1 MRRSRPTNDVSTFG
15 NGFKKYMEVI
25 IQPTYA
31 RLTEVAAEIIRD
43 ALLEKPNLV
52 LGLAT
57 GSTPIGVYEALVR
70 MHKTD
75 RLDFSGVTTFN
86 LDEYVGI
93 PSDHPY
99 SYHTFMA
106 VHLFDAVNIPAENRH
121 IPQSTVVGLEEF
133 CERYEAA
140 IVAAGGID
148 IQVLG
153 IGKDGHIGFNEPS
166 SSLGSRT
173 RIKTLTQSTLEA
185 NAPHFGGTLDAVPK
199 MAITMGVGTIMEARQ
214 CLLLAS
220 GKSKAEAIAHAV
232 EGSITAEV
240 PASVLQMHPRTVV
253 VIDEA
258 AASQLKRVDYYKQVY
273 SNKQKLLSQKH

>member
-1 MRRSRPTNDVSTFG
+1 
-15 NGFKKYMEVI
+15 MEII

-31 RLTEVAAEIIRD
+31 QIVTVSAEIIRE
-43 ALLEKPNLV
+43 ALLKKPNLV

-57 GSTPIGVYEALVR
+57 GSTPIGLYEALAR

-75 RLDFSGVTTFN
+75 GLDFSEVITFN

-93 PSDHPY
+93 PPNHPY
-99 SYHTFMA
+99 SYHTFMEK
-106 VHLFDAVNIPAENRH
+106 HFFSAVNIPPENCH
-121 IPQSTVVGLEEF
+121 IPQSTAIAHEAF

-140 IVAAGGID
+140 IVDAGGID

-173 RIKTLTQSTLEA
+173 RIKTLAQSTLEA
-185 NAPHFGGTLDAVPK
+185 NAPHFGGAVDAVPK
-199 MAITMGVGTIMEARQ
+199 MAITMGVGTIMEAKR
-214 CLLLAS
+214 CLLLAN
-220 GKSKAEAIAHAV
+220 GESKAEAIAHAV
-232 EGSITAEV
+232 EGPVTAEV
-240 PASVLQMHPRTVV
+240 PASVLQMHPQTIV
-253 VIDEA
+253 VIDET

-273 SNKQKLLSQKH
+273 ANKQKLLSQGH

>member
-1 MRRSRPTNDVSTFG
+1 
-15 NGFKKYMEVI
+15 MEII

-31 RLTEVAAEIIRD
+31 QLVRVSAGIIRD
-43 ALLEKPNLV
+43 ALLKKPDLV

-57 GSTPIGVYEALVR
+57 GSTPIGLYEALVR
-70 MHKTD
+70 MHRTD
-75 RLDFSGVTTFN
+75 GLDFSEVITFN

-93 PSDHPY
+93 PSSHPC
-99 SYHTFMA
+99 SYHTFMET
-106 VHLFDAVNIPAENRH
+106 HFFSAVNIRPENCH
-121 IPQSTVVGLEEF
+121 IPQSTAVAYEEF

-140 IVAAGGID
+140 IVNAGGID

-185 NAPHFGGTLDAVPK
+185 NAPHFEGVVEAVPK
-199 MAITMGVGTIMEARQ
+199 MAITMGVGTIMDAKR

-220 GKSKAEAIAHAV
+220 GESKAEAIAHAV
-232 EGSITAEV
+232 EGPITAEV
-240 PASVLQMHPRTVV
+240 PASVLQMHPRAILI
-253 VIDEA
+253 IDEA
-258 AASQLKRVDYYKQVY
+258 AASRLKRVDYYKQVY
-273 SNKQKLLSQKH
+273 ANKQKLLNSS

>member
-1 MRRSRPTNDVSTFG
+1 
-15 NGFKKYMEVI
+15 MEVI

-31 RLTEVAAEIIRD
+31 QLVAVSAGIIRD
-43 ALLEKPNLV
+43 ALLKKPSLV

-57 GSTPIGVYEALVR
+57 GSTPIGLYEALAR

-75 RLDFSGVTTFN
+75 GLDFSSVTTFN

-93 PSDHPY
+93 PPNHPH

-106 VHLFDAVNIPAENRH
+106 THFFNAVNIPDENCH
-121 IPQSTVVGLEEF
+121 IPQSTAVAYEEF
-133 CERYEAA
+133 CEQYEAA
-140 IVAAGGID
+140 IVNAGGID

-185 NAPHFGGTLDAVPK
+185 NAPHFGGTVDAVPK
-199 MAITMGVGTIMEARQ
+199 TAITMGVGTIMEAKQ
-214 CLLLAS
+214 CLLLAN
-220 GKSKAEAIAHAV
+220 GESKAGAIAHAV
-232 EGSITAEV
+232 EGPITAEV

-253 VIDEA
+253 IIDEA

-273 SNKQKLLSQKH
+273 ANKQKLLSQRH

>member
-1 MRRSRPTNDVSTFG
+1 
-15 NGFKKYMEVI
+15 MEII
-25 IQPTYA
+25 IQPTYTQLVA
-31 RLTEVAAEIIRD
+31 VSAEVIRA
-43 ALLEKPNLV
+43 ALLKKPNLV

-57 GSTPIGVYEALVR
+57 GSTPIGLYKALVR

-75 RLDFSGVTTFN
+75 GLDFSEVITFN

-93 PSDHPY
+93 PPSHPH
-99 SYHTFMA
+99 SYHTFMET
-106 VHLFDAVNIPAENRH
+106 HFFNAVNIPPENCH
-121 IPQSTVVGLEEF
+121 IPQSTAVAHAEF

-140 IVAAGGID
+140 IVDAGGID

-173 RIKTLTQSTLEA
+173 RIKTLTQSTLDA
-185 NAPHFGGTLDAVPK
+185 NAPHFGGSIEAVPK
-199 MAITMGVGTIMEARQ
+199 MAITMGVGTIMEAKQ

-220 GKSKAEAIAHAV
+220 GASKATAIAQAV
-232 EGSITAEV
+232 EGPITAEV
-240 PASVLQMHPRTVV
+240 PASVLQMHPRTSV

-258 AASQLKRVDYYKQVY
+258 AASRLKRVDYYKQVY
-273 SNKQKLLSQKH
+273 ANKQKLLNSG

>member
-1 MRRSRPTNDVSTFG
+1 
-15 NGFKKYMEVI
+15 MEII
-25 IQPTYA
+25 IQPTYTE
-31 RLTEVAAEIIRD
+31 LTEVAAEIIRA
-43 ALLEKPNLV
+43 ALLKKPNLV

-57 GSTPIGVYEALVR
+57 GSTPIGLYEALVR
-70 MHKTD
+70 MHKTEG
-75 RLDFSGVTTFN
+75 LDFSDVTTFN

-106 VHLFDAVNIPAENRH
+106 THFFNAVNVPAENRH
-121 IPQSTVVGLEEF
+121 IPQSTVVGHEEF

-140 IVAAGGID
+140 IVNAGGID

-173 RIKTLTQSTLEA
+173 RIKTLARSTLEA
-185 NAPHFGGTLDAVPK
+185 NAPHFGGTVDAVPK
-199 MAITMGVGTIMEARQ
+199 MAITMGVGTIMEAKR

-220 GKSKAEAIAHAV
+220 GDSKAEAIANAV
-232 EGSITAEV
+232 EGPITAEV
-240 PASVLQMHPRTVV
+240 PASVLQMHPHTVV
-253 VIDEA
+253 VLDA
-258 AASQLKRVDYYKQVY
+258 AAGSQLKRIDYYKQVY
-273 SNKQKLLSQKH
+273 ANKQKLLSQIC

>member
-1 MRRSRPTNDVSTFG
+1 
-15 NGFKKYMEVI
+15 MEII
-25 IQPTYA
+25 IQPTYKKLA
-31 RLTEVAAEIIRD
+31 EVAAEIVRD
-43 ALLEKPNLV
+43 ALLKKTDLV

-75 RLDFSGVTTFN
+75 GLDFSEVTTFN

-93 PSDHPY
+93 PPNHPY
-99 SYHTFMA
+99 SYHTFMET
-106 VHLFDAVNIPAENRH
+106 HLFNAINIPAENCH
-121 IPQSTVVGLEEF
+121 IPQSTTVGHEEF
-133 CERYEAA
+133 CEQYEAA
-140 IVAAGGID
+140 IVDAGGID

-185 NAPHFGGTLDAVPK
+185 NAPHFGSTIDDVPK
-199 MAITMGVGTIMEARQ
+199 MAITMGVGTIMDAKQ

-220 GKSKAEAIAHAV
+220 GESKAGAIANAV
-232 EGSITAEV
+232 EGPITAEV
-240 PASVLQMHPRTVV
+240 PASVLQMHPQTVV
-253 VIDEA
+253 IIDEA
-258 AASQLKRVDYYKQVY
+258 AASQLKRGDYYKQVY
-273 SNKQKLLSQKH
+273 ANKQELLSQHD

>member
-1 MRRSRPTNDVSTFG
+1 
-15 NGFKKYMEVI
+15 MEII
-25 IQPTYA
+25 IQPTYSKLA
-31 RLTEVAAEIIRD
+31 AVSAEIVRD
-43 ALLEKPNLV
+43 ALLKKPNLV

-57 GSTPIGVYEALVR
+57 GSTPIGLYEALIR

-75 RLDFSGVTTFN
+75 GLDFSEVTTFN

-93 PSDHPY
+93 PPNHPY
-99 SYHTFMA
+99 SYHTFMETHFFSA
-106 VHLFDAVNIPAENRH
+106 INISSENCH
-121 IPQSTVVGLEEF
+121 IPQSTAVAHEEF

-173 RIKTLTQSTLEA
+173 RIKTLAQSTLEA
-185 NAPHFGGTLDAVPK
+185 NAPHFGDSVDAVPK
-199 MAITMGVGTIMEARQ
+199 MAITMGVGTIMDAKQ

-220 GKSKAEAIAHAV
+220 GESKAAAIAHAV
-232 EGSITAEV
+232 EGPVTAEV
-240 PASVLQMHPRTVV
+240 PASVLQMHPRTIV

-273 SNKQKLLSQKH
+273 ANKQKLLGRG

>member
-1 MRRSRPTNDVSTFG
+1 
-15 NGFKKYMEVI
+15 MEII
-25 IQPTYA
+25 IQPTYTK
-31 RLTEVAAEIIRD
+31 LVAVSAEIVRD
-43 ALLEKPNLV
+43 ALLKKPNLV

-57 GSTPIGVYEALVR
+57 GSTPIGLYEALIR
-70 MHKTD
+70 MHRTD
-75 RLDFSGVTTFN
+75 RLDFSEVTTFN

-93 PSDHPY
+93 PPNHPY
-99 SYHTFMA
+99 SYHTFMETHFFSA
-106 VHLFDAVNIPAENRH
+106 INIPPENCH
-121 IPQSTVVGLEEF
+121 IPQSTAVAHEEF

-185 NAPHFGGTLDAVPK
+185 NAPHFGDSVDAVPK
-199 MAITMGVGTIMEARQ
+199 MAITMGVGTIMDAKQ

-220 GKSKAEAIAHAV
+220 GESKAEAVAHAV
-232 EGSITAEV
+232 EGPITAEV
-240 PASVLQMHPRTVV
+240 PASVLQMHPRTIV

-258 AASQLKRVDYYKQVY
+258 AAAQLKRVDYYKQVY
-273 SNKQKLLSQKH
+273 ANKQKLLRSD

>member
-1 MRRSRPTNDVSTFG
+1 
-15 NGFKKYMEVI
+15 MEVI

-31 RLTEVAAEIIRD
+31 QLVAVSAEIIRD
-43 ALLEKPNLV
+43 ALEKKPNLV

-57 GSTPIGVYEALVR
+57 GSTPIGLYEILAR
-70 MHKTD
+70 MHKTEG
-75 RLDFSGVTTFN
+75 LDFSLVTTFN

-93 PSDHPY
+93 PPNHPH

-106 VHLFDAVNIPAENRH
+106 THFFNAVNIPVENCH
-121 IPQSTVVGLEEF
+121 IPQSTAVAHEEF
-133 CERYEAA
+133 CAQYETA
-140 IVAAGGID
+140 IVDAGGID

-185 NAPHFGGTLDAVPK
+185 NAPHFGGTVEAVPK
-199 MAITMGVGTIMEARQ
+199 MAITMGVGTIMEAKQ

-220 GKSKAEAIAHAV
+220 GESKAEAITHAV
-232 EGSITAEV
+232 EGPITAEV

-253 VIDEA
+253 IIDEA

-273 SNKQKLLSQKH
+273 ANKQKLLSQEH

>member
-1 MRRSRPTNDVSTFG
+1 
-15 NGFKKYMEVI
+15 MEVI
-25 IQPTYA
+25 IQPTYTQ
-31 RLTEVAAEIIRD
+31 LVAVSAGIIRD
-43 ALLEKPNLV
+43 ALRKKPNLV

-57 GSTPIGVYEALVR
+57 GSTPIGLYETLAR
-70 MHKTD
+70 MHKTEK
-75 RLDFSGVTTFN
+75 LDFSSVTTFN

-93 PSDHPY
+93 PPNHPH
-99 SYHTFMA
+99 SYHTFMTT
-106 VHLFDAVNIPAENRH
+106 HFFNAVNIPTENCH
-121 IPQSTVVGLEEF
+121 IPQSTAEAHEEF
-133 CERYEAA
+133 CELYEAA
-140 IVAAGGID
+140 IVNAGGID

-185 NAPHFGGTLDAVPK
+185 NAPHFGGTVDAVPK

-220 GKSKAEAIAHAV
+220 GESKAEAVAHAV
-232 EGSITAEV
+232 EGPITAEV

-253 VIDEA
+253 IIDEA
-258 AASQLKRVDYYKQVY
+258 AASKLKRVDYYKQVY
-273 SNKQKLLSQKH
+273 TNKQKLLSQEH

>member
-1 MRRSRPTNDVSTFG
+1 
-15 NGFKKYMEVI
+15 MEII
-25 IQPTYA
+25 IQPTYTQ
-31 RLTEVAAEIIRD
+31 LVAVSAEIIRE
-43 ALLEKPNLV
+43 ALLKKPNLV

-57 GSTPIGVYEALVR
+57 GSTPIGLYKALVR

-75 RLDFSGVTTFN
+75 GLDFSEVITFN

-93 PSDHPY
+93 PPNHPH
-99 SYHTFMA
+99 SYHTFMET
-106 VHLFDAVNIPAENRH
+106 HFFNAVNIPPENCH
-121 IPQSTVVGLEEF
+121 IPQSTVVAHAEF

-140 IVAAGGID
+140 IVDVGGID

-173 RIKTLTQSTLEA
+173 RIKTLTQSTLDA
-185 NAPHFGGTLDAVPK
+185 NAPHFGGSIEAVPK
-199 MAITMGVGTIMEARQ
+199 MAITMGVGTIMEAKQ

-220 GKSKAEAIAHAV
+220 GESKATAVVHAV
-232 EGSITAEV
+232 EGPITAEV
-240 PASVLQMHPRTVV
+240 PASVLQMHPRTSVI
-253 VIDEA
+253 IDEA

-273 SNKQKLLSQKH
+273 ANKQKLLNSG